1 MRIENARRLTGR
13 GFFLPGPGAAVELWT
28 QPGEDVGAALLAMRA
43 RLDVFLSRLGLGAE
57 LRLEHPHKGG
67 FTVAVS
73 SPIDRALALADALEW
88 AALDV
93 AGQTPLTMDEAV
105 AAFMSAVANEADPRL
120 VFWQRQAAEAG
131 LAFLWD
137 DDEVSFGLGR
147 HALVLPARGLPE
159 TLELERCRG
168 AVPVGLITGTNG
180 KTTTTRMTAAILQAA
195 GHRVGATSTDAITLD
210 GVILEEGDWTGPGA
224 ARKVLRHPEVTA
236 AVLETARGGILRRGL
251 GHDQADAALVTNV
264 GADHL
269 GEYGVDTVAEMAAV
283 KAVVWEGVRKGGKRL
298 ANLGCPATL
307 EFLRTRRP
315 EALGGSDWILLS
327 VEGETPALERH
338 LAAGGEGWSV
348 RLRGGAEVLVHH
360 RGDESA
366 DVIAAKAIPATVG
379 GTARHNVAN
388 ALAAAALAHALGAS
402 SEHIASA
409 LSRFGLDP
417 DDNPGRLERYELG
430 GVRVLLDF
438 AHNPHGVH
446 ALAPSVHQ
454 LRGSG
459 RLFVALGQA
468 GDRSQ
473 EDLDQLAVE
482 VAALGPDQV
491 SLRPMPGYERGRTY
505 DEMRVMFFAAFAR
518 AGVELD
524 RLAEAHGEVD
534 FLERALGLAR
544 PGDLIVVLVHYQ
556 RAEVRAWL
564 APRLS
569 R

>member
-1 MRIENARRLTGR
+1 MRVENARRLTGL
-13 GFFLPGPGAAVELWT
+13 GFFLPGPGAAVELWVDA
-28 QPGEDVGAALLAMRA
+28 GEDRDAAIHALRR
-43 RLDVFLSRLGLGAE
+43 RLDTLLPRLGLEAG
-57 LRLEHPHKGG
+57 LRLEHPHRGG
-67 FTVAVS
+67 VTVAVG

-93 AGQTPLTMDEAV
+93 AGQASTSLDEAV
-105 AAFMSAVANEADPRL
+105 QAFMTAIQTEADPSL
-120 VFWQRQAAEAG
+120 LSWQRRAVEARV
-131 LAFLWD
+131 AFLWD

-159 TLELERCRG
+159 TLDLERCRG
-168 AVPVGLITGTNG
+168 RVPVGLITGTNG
-180 KTTTTRMTAAILQAA
+180 KTTTTRMTAAILRAA

-210 GVILEEGDWTGPGA
+210 GAIVEEGDWTGPGA

-251 GHDQADAALVTNV
+251 GYDQADAALVTNV

-269 GEYGVDTVAEMAAV
+269 GEYGIDTVAEMAAV
-283 KAVVWEGVRKGGKRL
+283 KAVVWGGVRDGGKRL

-307 EFLRTRRP
+307 EFLRTQRP
-315 EALGGSDWILLS
+315 EAVGGSDWILLS
-327 VEGETPALERH
+327 VEGDTPELAKH
-338 LAAGGEGWSV
+338 LAASGEGWSV
-348 RLRGGAEVLVHH
+348 RLRGAVEVLVHH
-360 RGDESA
+360 RGQGSEDLIE
-366 DVIAAKAIPATVG
+366 VGAIPATVG

-402 SEHIASA
+402 LAHIASA

-430 GVRVLLDF
+430 GVRLLLDF

-446 ALAPSVHQ
+446 ALAPSVRQ
-454 LRGSG
+454 LRGDG

-473 EDLDQLAVE
+473 VDLDQLAVE
-482 VAALGPDQV
+482 VAALGPDEV
-491 SLRPMPGYERGRTY
+491 YLRPMPGYERGRTY
-505 DEMRVMFFAAFAR
+505 EEMRVMFFAAFER
-518 AGVELD
+518 AGVALE
-524 RLAEAHGEVD
+524 RLSEAAGEVD
-534 FLERALGLAR
+534 FLERVCELAR
-544 PGDLIVVLVHYQ
+544 PGDLVVVLVHYQ

-564 APRLS
+564 AGQLS

>member
-13 GFFLPGPGAAVELWT
+13 GFFSRGPGAAVELWLA
-28 QPGEDVGAALLAMRA
+28 PGEVLEDALAAVRVRLEALLP
-43 RLDVFLSRLGLGAE
+43 RLGLRDE
-57 LRLEHPHKGG
+57 RTVIHPHRGG

-93 AGQTPLTMDEAV
+93 AGQALASLDEAV
-105 AAFMSAVANEADPRL
+105 QAFQDAIQTEADPLL
-120 VFWQRQAAEAG
+120 VGWQRRAEQARV
-131 LAFLWD
+131 AFLWD

-147 HALVLPARGLPE
+147 HARVLPAKPLPDE
-159 TLELERCRG
+159 IDLEHCRG
-168 AVPVGLITGTNG
+168 PVPVGLITGTNG
-180 KTTTTRMTAAILQAA
+180 KTTTTRMTAAILKAA

-210 GVILEEGDWTGPGA
+210 GGIVEEGDWTGPGA

-251 GHDQADAALVTNV
+251 GYDQADAALVTNV

-269 GEYGVDTVAEMAAV
+269 GEYGIDTVAEMAAV
-283 KAVVWEGVRKGGKRL
+283 KAVVWEGVREGGKRL
-298 ANLGCPATL
+298 ANLSCPATL
-307 EFLRTRRP
+307 DYLREHRP
-315 EALGGSDWILLS
+315 GAIGGGDWILLS
-327 VEGETPALERH
+327 VDGETPALAEH

-348 RLRGGAEVLVHH
+348 RLRDGVEVLVHH
-360 RGDESA
+360 RGA
-366 DVIAAKAIPATVG
+366 DGEDVVGVSAIPATVG

-388 ALAAAALAHALGAS
+388 ALAAAALGHALGAS
-402 SEHIASA
+402 PVDIVAA
-409 LSRFGLDP
+409 LSRFGVDP
-417 DDNPGRLERYELG
+417 DDNPGRLERYELD

-446 ALAPSVHQ
+446 ALAPSVRQ
-454 LRGSG
+454 LRGNG

-482 VAALGPDQV
+482 VAALGPDRV
-491 SLRPMPGYERGRTY
+491 FLRPMPGYERGRTY
-505 DEMRVMFFAAFAR
+505 DEMRVMFFAAFER
-518 AGVELD
+518 AGVALD
-524 RLAEAHGEVD
+524 RLAEADGEVD
-534 FLERALGLAR
+534 FLERALGLAA
-544 PGDLIVVLVHYQ
+544 PGDLVVVLVHYQ

-564 APRLS
+564 AARLS

>member
-1 MRIENARRLTGR
+1 MRVENARRITGR
-13 GFFLPGPGAAVELWT
+13 GFFLPRPGAAVELWT
-28 QPGEDVGAALLAMRA
+28 EPGEDVGAALLAMRA
-43 RLDVFLSRLGLGAE
+43 GLDALLSRLGLGEE
-57 LRLEHPHKGG
+57 LRLEHPHRGG
-67 FTVAVS
+67 FTVAVAC
-73 SPIDRALALADALEW
+73 PIDRALALADALEW

-93 AGQTPLTMDEAV
+93 AGRASVSLDEAV
-105 AAFMSAVANEADPRL
+105 SAFMAAAVTEADPRL
-120 VFWQRQAAEAG
+120 VSWQRGAAEAG
-131 LAFLWD
+131 VAFLWD

-159 TLELERCRG
+159 ALELERCRG

-210 GVILEEGDWTGPGA
+210 GVIVEEGDWTGPGA

-251 GHDQADAALVTNV
+251 GYDQADAALVTNV

-283 KAVVWEGVRKGGKRL
+283 KAVVWEGVRDGGKKL
-298 ANLGCPATL
+298 ANLACPATL
-307 EFLRTRRP
+307 EYLRGLRP
-315 EALGGSDWILLS
+315 DAFGAADWVLLS
-327 VEGETPALERH
+327 VDGETPGLERH

-348 RLRGGAEVLVHH
+348 RLRGAVEVLVHH
-360 RGDESA
+360 RGDRSE
-366 DVIAAKAIPATVG
+366 DLIAVGAIPATVG

-388 ALAAAALAHALGAS
+388 ALAASALAHALGAS
-402 SEHIASA
+402 FEHIASA
-409 LSRFGLDP
+409 LSRFGADP

-482 VAALGPDQV
+482 VAALKPDRV
-491 SLRPMPGYERGRTY
+491 YLRPMPGYERGRTY
-505 DEMRVMFFAAFAR
+505 EEMRVMFFAAFER
-518 AGVELD
+518 AGVAFD
-524 RLAEAHGEVD
+524 RLAEAEGEVD

-556 RAEVRAWL
+556 RADVRAWL